1 MITPLNPIDVQ
12 RLIEAGESSK
22 IEFKEDAVHN
32 DRLAMEIAAF
42 ANFKGGVILLGVSD
56 SGEIKG
62 LTRRRNEERVMSICS
77 SSIEPRIIPEYE
89 HVVINGKKIA
99 VITVDIGREKP
110 YAVLKQ
116 GRRQYFIRVGSIVRE
131 STQRELMRMFQDSA
145 RLHAEVLPTIA
156 GFAALDHRLIH
167 DHFSN
172 FRSIHLKAFDED
184 AYKRALI
191 NSSIMDEDGRLTIA
205 GCLLFAGAP
214 ARFFGGAGVSFA
226 VIDGDDPVDPLR
238 EVKSFDGPMFDC
250 LDKVFGLFKLHNRS
264 IVSGIGET
272 GRRVEVHSYPVNVLR
287 EIVINAFIHRDYTLE
302 GSQIRCFW
310 FDNFFEVRSPGLI
323 PNFLTVEKMK
333 MGVNYYRNP
342 VLMSY
347 FYDRGLI
354 ERLGRGIR
362 MVFAE
367 MERHNHTTPLIEEQ
381 GGEVVVRIEKK
392 RN

>member
-1 MITPLNPIDVQ
+1 MALEEKV
-12 RLIEAGESSK
+12 
-22 IEFKEDAVHN
+22 EFKEDAVHN

-89 HVVINGKKIA
+89 HVVINGKRIA

-156 GFAALDHRLIH
+156 GFAALDHRLIR

-191 NSSIMDEDGRLTIA
+191 NSAIMDEDGRLTIA

-272 GRRVEVHSYPVNVLR
+272 GRRVEVHSYPIIIL
-287 EIVINAFIHRDYTLE
+287 
-302 GSQIRCFW
+302 
-310 FDNFFEVRSPGLI
+310 NFH
-323 PNFLTVEKMK
+323 
-333 MGVNYYRNP
+333 
-342 VLMSY
+342 
-347 FYDRGLI
+347 
-354 ERLGRGIR
+354 
-362 MVFAE
+362 A
-367 MERHNHTTPLIEEQ
+367 
-381 GGEVVVRIEKK
+381 
-392 RN
+392 